1 MNTVKEKMMGT
12 TNVKRRGKSPL
23 AVSGKLTA
31 SERKIL
37 EAALS
42 ETKPRKL
49 REDANVV
56 ALSQKEL
63 EALFEVQ
70 VQNAAELIR
79 TAKEKR
85 KVSQRDLASRVG
97 VANPRVAQIQKAGNA
112 IEIPTLAK
120 YAEALGYDLEIAFVP
135 RQGGERLVTKAPA
148 FSK

>member
-1 MNTVKEKMMGT
+1 LTAKRHVLET
-12 TNVKRRGKSPL
+12 TTTKIKRQGKSPL

-31 SERKIL
+31 AERKLL
-37 EAALS
+37 EEALN
-42 ETKPRKL
+42 ETTPRTL
-49 REDANVV
+49 REGANVV
-56 ALSQKEL
+56 AMSQKDL

-79 TAKEKR
+79 KAKEKR
-85 KVSQRDLASRVG
+85 RVSQRDLANRVG

-135 RQGGERLVTKAPA
+135 RQGGERLVTKTPN
-148 FSK
+148 